1 MIRRALLIFIRD
13 LRVSTRDFL
22 SLYVILVPILFAVA
36 INLLV
41 PSVNET
47 TVSLA
52 FLRSDEQEYA
62 DFYRDFAVVEEFDNL
77 ASLEHRLGKRDNIV
91 AILPENSSH
100 YILSQGNEPEGVIDM
115 AKLLKTLQDTDTAQ
129 KRSTAE
135 IVDYGRTIPPLK
147 NLLVAAAI
155 LFTSILGGILIS
167 MSIVEEKVDQ
177 TVSAL
182 NVTPMSRG
190 AFVLGKSLMGVLLA
204 VFGSFAIVLLTGYR
218 DISFAQLTISLLG
231 ITLISVMVGFIQ
243 GLNSDDVITAA
254 GGMKLLF
261 MPLAGAIAAVE
272 ILNTFWQRFFYPLP
286 YYWSY
291 KSVNEIL
298 SSTATWP
305 GILGQ
310 TGIVVLI
317 SALLALF
324 IVPRI
329 RKGLE

>member
-13 LRVSTRDFL
+13 LKVSTRDFL
-22 SLYVILVPILFAVA
+22 TVYIILVPILFAVV

-52 FLRSDEQEYA
+52 FLRSDEHEYV
-62 DFYRDFAVVEEFDNL
+62 DFYRDFAIVEEFDSL
-77 ASLEHRLGKRDNIV
+77 ASVEHRLNKRDNIV
-91 AILPENSSH
+91 AILPEENSH
-100 YILSQGNEPEGVIDM
+100 YILTQGNEPEGVVDL
-115 AKLLKTLQDTDTAQ
+115 AKLLKTLQETDTAG
-129 KRSTAE
+129 KGSNAE
-135 IVDYGRTIPPLK
+135 IVDYGHTIPPLK
-147 NLLVAAAI
+147 KLLVAAAM
-155 LFTSILGGILIS
+155 LFTSVLGGMLIA

-190 AFVLGKSLMGVLLA
+190 TFVLGKSLMGVVLA
-204 VFGSFAIVLLTGYR
+204 IMGSFALVLLTGFR
-218 DISFAQLTISLLG
+218 DISFGQLTISILG

-254 GGMKLLF
+254 GGIKLLF
-261 MPLAGAIAAVE
+261 MPLAGAIAATE
-272 ILNTFWQRFFYPLP
+272 LLNSFWQKFFYPLP

-298 SSTATWP
+298 SNTATWP
-305 GILGQ
+305 SVLGQ
-310 TGIVVLI
+310 TGIVVLLA
-317 SALLALF
+317 ALLALF